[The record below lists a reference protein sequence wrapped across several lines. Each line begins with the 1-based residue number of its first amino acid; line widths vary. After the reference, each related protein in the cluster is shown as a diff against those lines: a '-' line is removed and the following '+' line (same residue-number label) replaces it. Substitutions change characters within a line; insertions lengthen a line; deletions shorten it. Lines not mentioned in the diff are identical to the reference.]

1 MSRGQDTRHHEN
13 RQVGK
18 DAYSQTATGG
28 SGKKPPKKPGTMT
41 GGPSD
46 KGGYP
51 LGGFSGWFDHAES
64 QDAKMRMNHE
74 EYSKYKGYPKDK

>member
-18 DAYSQTATGG
+18 GAYPQTASGG
-28 SGKKPPKKPGTMT
+28 SGKKPPKKPGTTT

-46 KGGYP
+46 MGGYP
-51 LGGFSGWFDHAES
+51 LGGMSGWFEDAERL
-64 QDAKMRMNHE
+64 DEKARLNYE
-74 EYSKYKGYPKDK
+74 TWNNYSRKK

>member
-28 SGKKPPKKPGTMT
+28 SGKKPPKKPRTTFGKSNPDPYGGWSNQTNPDYFLQGT
-41 GGPSD
+41 PPQYRENRISD
-46 KGGYP
+46 LNWG
-51 LGGFSGWFDHAES
+51 
-64 QDAKMRMNHE
+64 N
-74 EYSKYKGYPKDK
+74 YPKDK